1 MGTSTSQHSPT
12 TTNWAPVRAV
22 YENKSIP
29 EERTINEIWRAGEN
43 EKSPMSDNLK
53 HQAIYDCYNAVN
65 SSGSFQEA
73 LQKFSNVIA
82 ENKSNSIVAELAKR
96 AIPGAFQSPNAIQN
110 WTGQLFAEVTN
121 YIVSRD
127 TSGFVGSQYR
137 NKSVQELINFKNAI
151 SNKVSD
157 IIKAEKSSI
166 KTLKDWNTFIDKSIM
181 KLKTHK

>member
-1 MGTSTSQHSPT
+1 MGTSISQHSPT

-29 EERTINEIWRAGEN
+29 EKRIISEIWRASEN

-53 HQAIYDCYNAVN
+53 NQAIYDCYNAVN

-73 LQKFSNVIA
+73 LQKFNAVIT
-82 ENKSNSIVAELAKR
+82 ENKSNSLVAEFAKR
-96 AIPGAFQSPNAIQN
+96 AIPVAYQSPNAIRN

-121 YIVSRD
+121 YVVSRD
-127 TSGFVGSQYR
+127 TSGFVGAKYR
-137 NKSVQELINFKNAI
+137 NKSVQELINFKRTI
-151 SNKVSD
+151 SKTVSAL
-157 IIKAEKSSI
+157 IVKEKRSI
-166 KTLKDWNTFIDKSIM
+166 KTLKDWKSFVDKSIT